1 MKCLKERPGP
11 VDQLVAGINT
21 RQIAY
26 VKGKQDD
33 DGGFG
38 DLFSTNLAIQ
48 VFIILFSEK
57 FIIPNWDFY
66 IQRLLMQ
73 WER

>member
-11 VDQLVAGINT
+11 VDQLVSGINT

-26 VKGKQDD
+26 VKGKQDA

-38 DLFSTNLAIQ
+38 DLFSTNLAVQ
-48 VFIILFSEK
+48 VTLGNVVSSRFVFLSASNF
-57 FIIPNWDFY
+57 
-66 IQRLLMQ
+66 
-73 WER
+73 